1 MYKIF
6 KKSLN
11 YVYTIP
17 WVDCTEE
24 QEFGRKFLNNVYHK
38 RGKSPIENEAFANL
52 AGALPRTTTLQQYY
66 NNIHTQKEHTT
77 NNNNT
82 QRLETKNHGGGEEEE
97 LRDTYRRSGTVV
109 VGEGRSVCVSSR
121 LHRAPHK

>member
-66 NNIHTQKEHTT
+66 NNIHRK
-77 NNNNT
+77 NT
-82 QRLETKNHGGGEEEE
+82 QPTTTTHNAWKRRTMEEE
-97 LRDTYRRSGTVV
+97 RRRS
-109 VGEGRSVCVSSR
+109 
-121 LHRAPHK
+121 